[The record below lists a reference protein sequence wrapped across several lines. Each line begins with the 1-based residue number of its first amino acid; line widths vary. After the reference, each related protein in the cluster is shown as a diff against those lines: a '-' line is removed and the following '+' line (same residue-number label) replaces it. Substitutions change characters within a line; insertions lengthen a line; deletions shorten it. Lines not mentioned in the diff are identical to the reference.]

1 MASLKYYVADFNGV
15 LFDLKKRLGDKLT
28 TPRESDIWVFWQD
41 VLGSF
46 KDLLNTSKTL
56 GVAKPTYTVQHGRAA
71 TLDYDKPNAFPLIS
85 DKYLCWGTADYERMA
100 RLGYKERTS
109 IVGCPLNSLIAPRV
123 PHKEKVVL
131 FVPVNTGK
139 EEPENI
145 AAYYEL
151 LKLRYHKAQ
160 MSVLN
165 AKDTLKDKWGMDKK
179 VNVSFNT
186 LAQGFDVVAKLLPWH
201 DKALYHG
208 STLLGY
214 QDLRKNNELVF
225 DLLRNVDLVV
235 GIDEGCTEIYA
246 YALDVPVII
255 VEGFQ
260 YRQHKSDGRAFE
272 LSPVYKTDAATHVP
286 LSDLAKAV
294 EYALEHPE
302 HKRDERKRVAEAELG
317 LSYGDATANILKAI
331 KTDLASK

>member
-1 MASLKYYVADFNGV
+1 MNGI
-15 LFDLKKRLGDKLT
+15 LTDLKSRLKDKLT
-28 TPRESDIWVFWQD
+28 APREADVWVFWQD

-46 KDLLNTSKTL
+46 KDLLQSAKDL

-71 TLDYDKPNAFPLIS
+71 TLDYAKPNLFPLIS
-85 DKYLCWGTADYERMA
+85 NRYLCWGTSDYKRMSS
-100 RLGYKERTS
+100 LGYGDRTT
-109 IVGCPLNSLIAPRV
+109 IVGCPLNSLIQPKV
-123 PHKEKVVL
+123 LHKEKIVL

-160 MSVLN
+160 ASVLN
-165 AKDTLKDKWGMDKK
+165 QKDALKDKWGLDKK
-179 VNVSFNT
+179 PNVPFNT
-186 LAQGFDVVAKLLPWH
+186 LVQGFDVVAKLLPWH
-201 DKALYHG
+201 DKNLYHG
-208 STLLGY
+208 STCLGY
-214 QDLRKNNELVF
+214 QDLRKNNELIF
-225 DLLRNVDLVV
+225 NLLRNVDCVV

-255 VEGFQ
+255 VKGFQ

-272 LSPVYKTDAATHVP
+272 VSDIYRTDAATHVS
-286 LSDLAKAV
+286 LEDLGAAV

-302 HKRDERKRVAEAELG
+302 HKRDERRRVAEAELG
-317 LSYGDATANILKAI
+317 ISYGDATANIIKVIKADV
-331 KTDLASK
+331 KA